1 MLLRPFVAS
10 LSALALTVPSL
21 VAQTATATP
30 APAAAQTPATPAKL
44 SGPELA
50 YWKQLQTDVAE
61 MRSANLTARIRTAP
75 YEATPQDLSAIAS
88 RLEKFLDRRDKD
100 PVADLGP
107 ELKEYRERLVKLV
120 ELALA
125 PVTASA
131 KFKSTMVTNGE
142 ERMFTLMKILKQV
155 GEVNDF
161 KPKLA
166 LLHDALNLRSVAAGG
181 QVRFFFQTIGIG
193 DEPVAAGSLGSFDER
208 DAQFLKDSA
217 AIGQVFADLARG
229 NFVENRKK
237 HGLTD
242 GLMEPLIQTIEKFRT
257 QFADSPT
264 DQLQEG
270 LKTAKGVQEAPG
282 EFNLKRHVLILELMR
297 RVDDAAYAV
306 AMQEFQGAFLR
317 WLGKIDDIAPLG
329 LCRDVATAQDGS
341 WFAHSPSEKTIV
353 IREAASG
360 KIRATLETDSPVRS
374 LAAAPANELMF
385 FTGSGL
391 YFADATSD
399 HPVPALRSALKSVF
413 IEPRAASSR
422 TPSRYVF
429 ALGIKPGVQRD
440 DVQQTFSVQKA
451 ASRVTSV
458 ASSDDGLMVAYGYA
472 GDNVTG
478 SGEPQSGY
486 SVLQFTGK
494 DDEFGKQGA
503 STASHQIRA
512 PLVGAVL
519 SLSMSGDGKAVASAT
534 YGIFG
539 GSVAY
544 DENPTGEVKRNTL
557 ALDSE
562 AYHWVHLLGGKPVR
576 VVAGTRSGNVR
587 VWDATSRELLSAF
600 TVPVGGGGAAYG
612 MLGEEVISVSLG
624 QTGVHRWKLDGS
636 LVASYEGETARPDA
650 AALAARLAAEREYT
664 PARETLLAAL
674 NAEGDDAR
682 LKLIETLRGP
692 LAKQVDGLGM
702 RTMVDNWFAGIRI
715 SQIRA
720 LGKEKRAL
728 EAFELGYKEIS
739 TGVVRPYLVYI
750 TLFYANRISGKDATP
765 ELKKRR
771 LDLGERAIAL
781 YPTEVSVH
789 REYREARV
797 DHLQEQG
804 KIKEAMKEVDE
815 LDIIDPNDAPHGD
828 RRWGIL
834 MYAYDFANKAGRDRE
849 AMQALM
855 DAQPYA
861 SDNKDSL
868 MLALNIF
875 SIAYKL
881 KDWQLSV
888 NAANMALNVDPNQK
902 NDASFMAAARYAYQ
916 MANPQKK

>member
-10 LSALALTVPSL
+10 LSALALTAPVL
-21 VAQTATATP
+21 VAQNAAT
-30 APAAAQTPATPAKL
+30 APAATADAAAAPAKAT
-44 SGPELA
+44 GPELA
-50 YWKQLQTDVAE
+50 YWKQLQTDIAE
-61 MRSANLTARIRTAP
+61 LRSANLAVRLRTAP
-75 YEATPQDLSAIAS
+75 YEGRPEDLSAIAS

-100 PVADLGP
+100 PVADLSP
-107 ELKEYRERLVKLV
+107 ELKEYRERLIKLV
-120 ELALA
+120 ELALV

-142 ERMFTLMKILKQV
+142 ERMMTLMTILKQV
-155 GEVNDF
+155 GEVNAF

-166 LLHDALNLRSVAAGG
+166 LLHDSLNRRMIASGG
-181 QVRFFFQTIGIG
+181 EVRFFFQTIGIG
-193 DEPVAAGSLGSFDER
+193 DEPVAAGSLGSFEER
-208 DAQFLKDSA
+208 DPQFLKDSA

-264 DQLQEG
+264 DQLKDA
-270 LKTAKGVQEAPG
+270 LKTARGVQEAPG
-282 EFNLKRHVLILELMR
+282 EFNLKRHVLILEVMR
-297 RVDDAAYAV
+297 REDAAAYTV

-353 IREAASG
+353 IREAATG
-360 KIRATLETDSPVRS
+360 KIRATLEVDSPVRS
-374 LAAAPANELMF
+374 LVAAPGNELMF

-391 YFADATSD
+391 YFADAKSENPT
-399 HPVPALRSALKSVF
+399 PTLRSALKSVF

-422 TPSRYVF
+422 LPSRYVF

-440 DVQQTFSVQKA
+440 TIQQTFSVQNA
-451 ASRVTSV
+451 ASRITSV
-458 ASSDDGLMVAYGYA
+458 ASSDDGLTVAYGYA

-486 SVLQFTGK
+486 SLLKFSGK
-494 DDEFGKQGA
+494 ADEFGKEGA
-503 STASHQIRA
+503 ATTSNNVRS
-512 PLVGAVL
+512 PLTGAVL
-519 SLSMSGDGKAVASAT
+519 SLSMSGDGKSVASAT

-539 GSVAY
+539 GAVAY
-544 DENPTGEVKRNTL
+544 DKNETDETKRQTL
-557 ALDSE
+557 ALDAE
-562 AYHWVHLLGGKPVR
+562 AYHWVHLLEGNPVR

-587 VWDATSRELLSAF
+587 VWDATSRDLLSAF

-624 QTGVHRWKLDGS
+624 AAGVHRWKLDGS
-636 LVASYEGETARPDA
+636 LVASYEGEAAKPEA
-650 AALAARLAAEREYT
+650 AALAARLATEKEFT

-674 NAEGDDAR
+674 NAPDNDAR

-692 LAKQVDGLGM
+692 QAKQLDGLGM
-702 RTMVDNWFAGIRI
+702 RTMVDNWFAGLRI
-715 SQIRA
+715 EQIRA

-739 TGVVRPYLVYI
+739 TGVVQPYLVYI
-750 TLFYANRISGKDATP
+750 TLFYANRVFGKEATP
-765 ELKKRR
+765 EFKKRR
-771 LDLGERAIAL
+771 LELGERAIAL
-781 YPTEVSVH
+781 YPTEVTIH
-789 REYREARV
+789 GEYREARV
-797 DHLQEQG
+797 DHFQEQG

-815 LDIIDPNDAPHGD
+815 LDIVDPNKAPHAD
-828 RRWGIL
+828 RRWGVL
-834 MYAYDFANKAGRDRE
+834 MYAYDFAHKAGRDRE
-849 AMQALM
+849 ALQALM

-861 SDNKDSL
+861 ADKKDSL
-868 MLALNIF
+868 MLATNIF
-875 SIAYKL
+875 AIAYKL
-881 KDWQLSV
+881 QDWKLAV
-888 NAANMALNVDPNQK
+888 NAANMALNIDENQK
-902 NDASFMAAARYAYQ
+902 NDANFMAAARYAYQ